1 MYEGLVPE
9 VAFATH
15 PERYP
20 GALPTAADLTARE
33 YQLSSLKRLR
43 LPTVRWSL
51 VVRWSGLR
59 APGWVRATAD

>member
-20 GALPTAADLTARE
+20 GAMPTAADLTARE
-33 YQLSSLKRLR
+33 YQLSSLTRLR
-43 LPTVRWSL
+43 LPSVRRPL
-51 VVRWSGLR
+51 VIRWSGLR